1 MTSYNK
7 VIIVGN
13 MGADPSIKD
22 SSTYVSVATNESWK
36 DKETDEWQERV
47 SWHKVM
53 AYGYTAEKL
62 NKLSKGTTIMVEGSL
77 DYFTPK
83 EEGENPAAFI
93 KAQKITNMSSKS
105 NKGEVEKDDIPY

>member
-1 MTSYNK
+1 MPSYNK

-13 MGADPSIKD
+13 MGADPSIKE

-53 AYGYTAEKL
+53 AYGYTAEIL
-62 NKLSKGTTIMVEGSL
+62 NKLSKGTNIMVEGSL
-77 DYFTPK
+77 DYITPK
-83 EEGENPAAFI
+83 EDGETPAAFI
-93 KAQKITNMSSKS
+93 KAQKITNMSTKSK
-105 NKGEVEKDDIPY
+105 GDGEKDDIPY